1 MDKKKAVILPVK
13 SGRLVIANDL
23 RSLTGHVKNHSVNN
37 EVGEYMMN
45 LEYMRYGMGFIF
57 VGNTDPY
64 VVSGENGVEITTEPG
79 DKHVHGKIETSLWWV
94 CMMDEETF
102 LRRCAENNEDP
113 ASFKPVTVNIEPG
126 LYVIVQNN
134 GDDEVHISMNNLGLM
149 PQFDEIFMEPD
160 FSHAAHF
167 SESRIW
173 KEIRSFE
180 SRGFSGVEDIFT
192 VLGNGYHWHKGQISD
207 LDGHDEDAPFMK
219 APPADF
225 DISDLVRNI
234 PELPNLTPGIRG
246 TKMSY
251 PVNADYPKL
260 GAAPLHAD
268 PNDLAIGMMFVR
280 TFLDKDIN
288 LIGPNVTPEK
298 IRANQ
303 EILKGELFIAGQ
315 IAEKRG
321 LFKDGTMDR
330 IFSEILEVW
339 PEISPPENDQEEPS
353 P

>member
-37 EVGEYMMN
+37 EVGEYMMS

-64 VVSGENGVEITTEPG
+64 VVSGENGIEIMTDPG
-79 DKHVHGKIETSLWWV
+79 ERDVLGQIETSLWWV

-102 LRRCAENNEDP
+102 LRRCKENNEDP
-113 ASFKPVTVNIEPG
+113 SSFDPVVVNIEPS
-126 LYVIVQNN
+126 LYIVVSDK
-134 GDDEVHISMNNLGLM
+134 GEEVHISMKNIGPM
-149 PQFDEIFMEPD
+149 PQLDTLFREPD
-160 FSHAAHF
+160 FSPATHF
-167 SESRIW
+167 GESRIW
-173 KEIRSFE
+173 EEIRSFE
-180 SRGFSGVEDIFT
+180 SSGFSGVEDIFT

-207 LDGHDEDAPFMK
+207 LNGHDKDVPFMK
-219 APPADF
+219 VPPADC
-225 DISDLVRNI
+225 DISDLVKNI
-234 PELPNLTPGIRG
+234 PELPNFTPGVRG

-251 PVNADYPKL
+251 PVNRTYPKL
-260 GAAPLHAD
+260 GAAPLNAD
-268 PNDLAIGMMFVR
+268 PNDLAIGMMFIR

-288 LIGPNVTPEK
+288 LIGSNVTPEE